1 MLASDDIDLNALLD
15 KNVDEIME
23 FIKKMVK
30 SYLKTKV
37 YMPEMVCKPF
47 FYVYKH

>member
-23 FIKKMVK
+23 LIKKMFNR
-30 SYLKTKV
+30 T
-37 YMPEMVCKPF
+37 
-47 FYVYKH
+47 

>member
-23 FIKKMVK
+23 FIKKMVNR
-30 SYLKTKV
+30 T
-37 YMPEMVCKPF
+37 
-47 FYVYKH
+47 

>member
-23 FIKKMVK
+23 LIKKMVNR
-30 SYLKTKV
+30 T
-37 YMPEMVCKPF
+37 
-47 FYVYKH
+47 